1 MRKPMDVKGN
11 VGTLNLCKYI
21 YINIGFNNSQ
31 VVDWISRKENAAE
44 IIEHIKIGRRV
55 STAEITGKLTKEM

>member
-1 MRKPMDVKGN
+1 MDVKGN
-11 VGTLNLCKYI
+11 VVTLNLCKYIYI

-31 VVDWISRKENAAE
+31 VVDSISRKEIAAE